1 MEDLEPE
8 CATTESTASK
18 EGKDGMSSGTGNVQW
33 DDVEKCTEGMA
44 PCEKGKVDPSTG
56 DMDASILFLRQT
68 RLALSLGVKRVLRRS
83 RYSWSI
89 GAPFAVVTLFVGF
102 LAVFCQGRVSVGF

>member
-44 PCEKGKVDPSTG
+44 TCEKGKVDPSTG
-56 DMDASILFLRQT
+56 DMH
-68 RLALSLGVKRVLRRS
+68 KRVSPSSGTIEELSAPQPRPLRFERQELQANAAS
-83 RYSWSI
+83 TACLR
-89 GAPFAVVTLFVGF
+89 
-102 LAVFCQGRVSVGF
+102 

>member
-18 EGKDGMSSGTGNVQW
+18 EGTDSMSSGTGNVQW

-56 DMDASILFLRQT
+56 DMDASILLLATDEACSELR
-68 RLALSLGVKRVLRRS
+68 
-83 RYSWSI
+83 
-89 GAPFAVVTLFVGF
+89 
-102 LAVFCQGRVSVGF
+102 C